1 MNLSNINQEN
11 VFVKSVIG
19 NVRTKQEDHCGMAET
34 PNGDVFVLCD
44 SVDGNIGGD
53 KAPSIAVN
61 SIIEYFNRCE
71 YDNVPQAIN
80 DAIRYAN
87 EQIISYA
94 SENHSNDGMT
104 TTVCLLLL
112 QEKNAFIAHVGDS
125 RIYLYL
131 RKENELHLLTKDH
144 SYVQTLVD
152 TGEMTDEDADYYS
165 RKSIVLNALGKC
177 HEVTPTIDMLQPKN
191 DDVFLICNAVF
202 KRMVWNGTVKKT
214 LAQNIS
220 LEQKGERLLELATQD
235 KDQENCTLQ
244 LIKIDNSPWNKS
256 EFVSYNPKSHD
267 DKQLLSEPES
277 EKPDPDVVTD
287 KSKSRFSIEKM
298 LYIII
303 PILIIMSCIIFANR
317 DKDEKESTTAEVKT
331 DDVVIQE
338 DTTSCDNVSVE
349 PEPIHVPEPKPAD
362 VPEQNIVVEQ
372 NTQSK
377 PESEVKPELKTPSKP
392 STIYTKNVSFGITK
406 VVDAGNEYKIS
417 YKVRKGDNIS
427 RICRLFAC
435 SASDFRK
442 WNNLKN
448 DNIGAGMVY
457 LIKKDKASVECKIH
471 TVKKKE
477 ILVNIA
483 KRNKVK
489 MDDVIVCNGLKN
501 PNSIAP
507 GQKLILIVK

>member
-1 MNLSNINQEN
+1 MNLSNINQGN
-11 VFVKSVIG
+11 VFIKSIID
-19 NVRTKQEDHCGMAET
+19 NAKEKQGDCCAMSQT

-44 SVDGNIGGD
+44 NVDGNIGGD
-53 KAPSIAVN
+53 KASDIAVN
-61 SIIEYFNRCE
+61 SIVEYFNRCE
-71 YDNVPQAIN
+71 YDNVPEAIN

-94 SENHSNDGMT
+94 SANNYNDGMT
-104 TTVCLLLL
+104 TTLCLLLL

-131 RKENELHLLTKDH
+131 GKENELHLLTKDH
-144 SYVQTLVD
+144 SYVQALVD
-152 TGEMTDEDADYYS
+152 TGKMTDEDADYYS
-165 RKSIVLNALGKC
+165 RKSIVLNALGKY
-177 HEVTPTIDMLQPKN
+177 HEVTPTIDVLQPKN
-191 DDVFLICNAVF
+191 DDVFLICNTVF

-214 LAQNIS
+214 LAQNTS

-235 KDQENCTLQ
+235 KEQGNCTLQ

-256 EFVSYNPKSHD
+256 EFVSYNPKRHD
-267 DKQLLSEPES
+267 DKQLLSEQES
-277 EKPDPDVVTD
+277 EKPNPDEVTD
-287 KSKSRFSIEKM
+287 KSKFSIEKM

-303 PILIIMSCIIFANR
+303 PLLIIMSCIIFFNR
-317 DKDEKESTTAEVKT
+317 DKDEKESTATEMKT
-331 DDVVIQE
+331 DDVLTHK
-338 DTTSCDNVSVE
+338 DTTLCDNVSFE
-349 PEPIHVPEPKPAD
+349 AEPIHVPESKPTDAPK
-362 VPEQNIVVEQ
+362 QNIVIEQ

-427 RICRLFAC
+427 RICQLFAC

-448 DNIGAGMVY
+448 DNIGTGMVY
-457 LIKKDKASVECKIH
+457 LIKKDKTTVECKIH
-471 TVKKKE
+471 TVKKNE

-483 KRNKVK
+483 KKNKVK

-507 GQKLILIVK
+507 GQKLILIVR

>member
-1 MNLSNINQEN
+1 MNLSNINKEN
-11 VFVKSVIG
+11 VFVKSTVD
-19 NVRTKQEDHCGMAET
+19 NAKDKQENCCAMAQT

-53 KAPSIAVN
+53 KASGIAVN

-165 RKSIVLNALGKC
+165 RKSIVLNALGKY

-235 KDQENCTLQ
+235 KDQENCKLQ

-256 EFVSYNPKSHD
+256 EFTSYNTKKHD
-267 DKQLLSEPES
+267 DKEPSPEPKNEQTNNS
-277 EKPDPDVVTD
+277 ADDKP
-287 KSKSRFSIEKM
+287 KSIFSIEKI
-298 LYIII
+298 LYIVV
-303 PILIIMSCIIFANR
+303 PLLIILSCIIFINR
-317 DKDEKESTTAEVKT
+317 DKDEKELSTTIEKT
-331 DDVVIQE
+331 DDTLTQSDITLHDNIDHE
-338 DTTSCDNVSVE
+338 NKLTSV
-349 PEPIHVPEPKPAD
+349 
-362 VPEQNIVVEQ
+362 
-372 NTQSK
+372 SK
-377 PESEVKPELKTPSKP
+377 PETKAVDSPPQAKTEVKQESKIVSNP
-392 STIYTKNVSFGITK
+392 YTLYTKNTPFGVTK
-406 VVDAGNEYKIS
+406 IIETGTEYEIS
-417 YKVRKGDNIS
+417 YKVKTGDNIS
-427 RICRLFAC
+427 RICQLFAC

-457 LIKKDKASVECKIH
+457 LIKNDKASIECKIH
-471 TVKKKE
+471 TVKKNE